1 MCNMKLSIMERV
13 PIILF
18 DTEGNQGFWD
28 GMRRQ
33 IATMVLQ
40 TRAPAWI
47 EDHLVITDDPAR
59 VIDVYRRQLQLF

>member
-1 MCNMKLSIMERV
+1 
-13 PIILF
+13 
-18 DTEGNQGFWD
+18 
-28 GMRRQ
+28 
-33 IATMVLQ
+33 MVQQ